1 MLCVYIVFD
10 IHIKCK
16 FVIFIYICGSIKPCK
31 VISSCVK
38 NDQCYYKSQK
48 NTLSNFT
55 HCVKS
60 YKTMQTNNCTQHI
73 ITYAIL
79 YFLFFLLSILGSRQ
93 SLWKWN
99 WFNKAKKQKKRGE
112 KKKVKGQMVSM
123 RK

>member
-10 IHIKCK
+10 IHIKRK
-16 FVIFIYICGSIKPCK
+16 FVIFIYISVSLKPCK

-60 YKTMQTNNCTQHI
+60 YKTMQTNKCTQHI

-79 YFLFFLLSILGSRQ
+79 YSLFSSFQGSRQ
-93 SLWKWN
+93 SLWKWS
-99 WFNKAKKQKKRGE
+99 WFNKGKKQKKRE
-112 KKKVKGQMVSM
+112 KKKRGKD
-123 RK
+123 KW